1 LITVSGHDGRCS
13 CPVFSPSGSSVAF
26 LKKKHPIDQNHR
38 NRVIVIRNIRDP
50 RPHLEGEGS
59 MQQSEEGW
67 HLSPYSVAWS
77 ENGRELYVVAVDR
90 GVRRL
95 FKIPAA
101 LAEIIEMPEAITGDS
116 TTAGD
121 VRFLRMVFSAPMEAG
136 G

>member
-1 LITVSGHDGRCS
+1 
-13 CPVFSPSGSSVAF
+13 
-26 LKKKHPIDQNHR
+26 
-38 NRVIVIRNIRDP
+38 
-50 RPHLEGEGS
+50 

-67 HLSPYSVAWS
+67 HLCPYSVAWS
-77 ENGRELYVVAVDR
+77 DNGRELYVVAVDR

-101 LAEIIEMPEAITGDS
+101 LAEVREMPEAITGDS